1 MAAERQLTE
10 LEGAVLTEIAFRGA
24 ETAYKVRRAFQLSLN
39 VHWRGSAGAVSPA
52 IRRMKAAGLIAA
64 APHPS
69 RKGDVLSL
77 TVDGKT
83 ALERWAT
90 SVAAATSLGLD
101 PFRLRTVVWDFLG
114 PAKRQA
120 LFAELCEACTAD
132 IAALRARA
140 QEDSIGRRQTQLAI
154 AVVEAR
160 VAWLEAH
167 RDEGTGAGQ
176 RRSAGAFT
184 SA

>member
-10 LEGAVLTEIAFRGA
+10 LEGAVLTEIAFRDA

-52 IRRMKAAGLIAA
+52 IKRLKTAGLIAA

-69 RKGDVLSL
+69 RAGHVLSL
-77 TVDGKT
+77 TGDGKA

-90 SVAAATSLGLD
+90 SIEAATSLGLD
-101 PFRLRTVVWDFLG
+101 PFRLRTVAWDFLS
-114 PAKRQA
+114 PAKRKA
-120 LFAELCEACTAD
+120 LFARLCEASVAE
-132 IAALRARA
+132 IVALRVRRETDAV
-140 QEDSIGRRQTQLAI
+140 GRRQTELAI

-160 VAWLEAH
+160 LAWLKA
-167 RDEGTGAGQ
+167 RLDDAN
-176 RRSAGAFT
+176 
-184 SA
+184 

>member
-24 ETAYKVRRAFQLSLN
+24 DTAYRVRRAFQLSVN

-52 IRRMKAAGLIAA
+52 IRRMKRVGLIAA

-69 RKGDVLSL
+69 RAGQLLSV
-77 TVDGKT
+77 TVEGKA

-90 SVAAATSLGLD
+90 LIEATTSLGLD
-101 PFRLRTVVWDFLG
+101 PFRLRSVVWGFLS
-114 PAKRQA
+114 PAKRRA
-120 LFAELCEACTAD
+120 LFGKLHEASLAD
-132 IAALRARA
+132 LAALRDRA
-140 QEDSIGRRQTQLAI
+140 EADPIGRRQTELAI

-160 VAWLEAH
+160 LAWLKA
-167 RDEGTGAGQ
+167 RCDEGN
-176 RRSAGAFT
+176 
-184 SA
+184 